1 MPVKKG
7 ARSSRMLGDALK
19 TDVDTVNASKE
30 KANTEKSST
39 VNVEVGKSVNMEV
52 GKSVN
57 ANIVSLTIK
66 VPKSYRQHWQIEA
79 KKQDT
84 TVTKLIIEYLG
95 ESLGLPEKG

>member
-30 KANTEKSST
+30 KANTKKSNT
-39 VNVEVGKSVNMEV
+39 VNMEV
-52 GKSVN
+52 GKPVN
-57 ANIVSLTIK
+57 TDIVSLTIK
-66 VPKSYRQHWQIEA
+66 VPKSYRRHWQIEA

-95 ESLGLPEKG
+95 ESLGLPEGG

>member
-1 MPVKKG
+1 MPKKQG

-30 KANTEKSST
+30 KSNTERSNA
-39 VNVEVGKSVNMEV
+39 VNVEVHKSVDTD
-52 GKSVN
+52 
-57 ANIVSLTIK
+57 IVSLTIK

-84 TVTKLIIEYLG
+84 TVTKLIIESLG
-95 ESLGLPEKG
+95 KSLGLPEKR